1 MGGITVQY
9 IVFEMRKGQVSRVIG
24 PFKDQH
30 EVDLWIARR
39 RIAARKANILLEF
52 AVDKLHPTSS

>member
-1 MGGITVQY
+1 MQY

-30 EVDLWIARR
+30 EVNLWIARR
-39 RIAARKANILLEF
+39 HIAARKANILLEF
-52 AVDKLHPTSS
+52 AVDKLHPASS